1 MVRARLDRVQLQLR
15 NTEDAEDFI
24 WLDGWAYVRGC
35 DNRRFEKS
43 LLLTEDTAGSSGA
56 ENKAAK
62 EGETEGDKQSAK
74 TKTRRY
80 ELFSTYR
87 KDILAAF
94 PGEDHIELSGFYFR
108 LPVKEL
114 EGKTWRA
121 GLIMTDILTGKQ
133 LYKDLKK
140 EIKV

>member
-1 MVRARLDRVQLQLR
+1 
-15 NTEDAEDFI
+15 
-24 WLDGWAYVRGC
+24 
-35 DNRRFEKS
+35 
-43 LLLTEDTAGSSGA
+43 
-56 ENKAAK
+56 
-62 EGETEGDKQSAK
+62 
-74 TKTRRY
+74 RY